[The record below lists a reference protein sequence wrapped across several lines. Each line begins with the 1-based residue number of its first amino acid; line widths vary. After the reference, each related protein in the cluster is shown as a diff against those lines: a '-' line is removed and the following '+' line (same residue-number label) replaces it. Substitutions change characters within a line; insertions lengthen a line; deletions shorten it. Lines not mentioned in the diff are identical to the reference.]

1 MKRTRKSSCSIIS
14 ALKQSEIGLLEGQ
27 SDINASRMKLVK
39 HGFMTS
45 IQLESLYRKIQMM
58 SQKKLK
64 QNAINQFELYIQ
76 ESLQLNKSPTYRD
89 NAIYYQQLFQ
99 IQKLWK
105 TLDPGLTSIDM
116 ALPNWYDEFVMM
128 KSHKLLSLSKTDSA
142 DSAMNC
148 LSSSVPFTG
157 QQSWFT
163 VTESLTPQLSE
174 MMNLSSKMTSCPSS
188 MFLLRLTTASE
199 RKSLEKRED
208 DLQNKILTQM
218 GILKVRLYPT
228 KVQQKQLRLMFD
240 GNRWAWNLLLE
251 KIGTRLFD
259 KSIKETVL
267 KKEIRPF
274 VQKANISKDLS
285 ISVLN
290 EQCFDSAFRDI
301 FKSKKAIWEAT
312 KAKKLR
318 DGQGFILPERLKN
331 KTKKDSGNSIEI
343 RSRDFTY
350 FKKQRVIKFFP
361 EYFKFDRKSKQGI
374 KIKTNLRK
382 IGVSIDHSCRL
393 VMTDDLF
400 FLHIPYEKKCV
411 PTQSTATCALDPGFR
426 TFLTGY
432 NPEGETF
439 EISNQNKHI
448 YDRQALINKLQKKL
462 QTESSKRKRKDF
474 RRHITDLYRKVKNCI
489 GDMHHKVSKM
499 LSENFSCII
508 LPEFSTSK
516 MVKKKT
522 NEKWRKI
529 NGTTAHRTASTASDR
544 TSLRQSPAPPAISGC
559 RRRRAPASC
568 CRSRWPAS
576 CRCRT
581 TCRQPENAAS

>member
-1 MKRTRKSSCSIIS
+1 
-14 ALKQSEIGLLEGQ
+14 
-27 SDINASRMKLVK
+27 
-39 HGFMTS
+39 
-45 IQLESLYRKIQMM
+45 
-58 SQKKLK
+58 
-64 QNAINQFELYIQ
+64 
-76 ESLQLNKSPTYRD
+76 
-89 NAIYYQQLFQ
+89 
-99 IQKLWK
+99 
-105 TLDPGLTSIDM
+105 
-116 ALPNWYDEFVMM
+116 
-128 KSHKLLSLSKTDSA
+128 
-142 DSAMNC
+142 
-148 LSSSVPFTG
+148 
-157 QQSWFT
+157 
-163 VTESLTPQLSE
+163 
-174 MMNLSSKMTSCPSS
+174 
-188 MFLLRLTTASE
+188 
-199 RKSLEKRED
+199 
-208 DLQNKILTQM
+208 
-218 GILKVRLYPT
+218 
-228 KVQQKQLRLMFD
+228 MFD

-259 KSIKETVL
+259 KSIKESVL
-267 KKEIRPF
+267 KEEIRPF

-318 DGQGFILPERLKN
+318 DGQGFILPERLRN

-361 EYFKFDRKSKQGI
+361 EYFNFDRKSKQGI

-411 PTQSTATCALDPGFR
+411 PTQSTATCALDPGVR

-432 NPEGETF
+432 NPEGGTF

-529 NGTTAHRTASTASDR
+529 NGTTAHRMLTFAHYKFRQLLKQKVEQRRGKLIICTEEYTSMTCGQCGRLNRSLGASKTFICPYNDCKMIADR
-544 TSLRQSPAPPAISGC
+544 DI
-559 RRRRAPASC
+559 
-568 CRSRWPAS
+568 
-576 CRCRT
+576 
-581 TCRQPENAAS
+581 NAARNIYIKNHSSIR